1 LKAGVDIDMMSQ
13 AYRRGLPPA
22 LERGSVTI
30 AEIDAAVRRVLAL
43 KQRLGLLEDPLR
55 RGARREPA
63 SALASRRQLARTVAA
78 RAMVLLTNRNE
89 VLPLGGTVA
98 RVAVVG
104 PLADA
109 AADMRGPWGAAAD
122 PEGPVS
128 VVAGLRA
135 LLGESRVLHAPG
147 TSIDGEDQGAVAAAL
162 DACDRADAVL
172 LCLGE
177 SAAMSGEAASRA
189 YLGLPGR
196 QREFAEAVFRRAA
209 GPRRPVIVILFSG
222 RPLVIPW
229 LAEAADAVL
238 AAWFPGSEAG
248 NAVADVVFG
257 RVSPSGRTPVSWPRA
272 MGQIP
277 IFFGQRPTGRPA
289 DPGDHFTSKYL
300 DVANGPLFP
309 FGFGLT
315 YGKFAYSNLRVP
327 QGAVT
332 LRDTLFVRVDVHN
345 AGDRAGEETV
355 FLFVHDRL
363 SSVARP
369 LLELRG
375 FGKIRLAPRESG
387 VVTLVLPAAELRFLG
402 PDLEPAF
409 EPGEVEILV
418 GPCADRS
425 QLLAAAIRL
434 ARP

>member
-1 LKAGVDIDMMSQ
+1 
-13 AYRRGLPPA
+13 
-22 LERGSVTI
+22 
-30 AEIDAAVRRVLAL
+30 
-43 KQRLGLLEDPLR
+43 
-55 RGARREPA
+55 
-63 SALASRRQLARTVAA
+63 
-78 RAMVLLTNRNE
+78 MVLLTNRNE

-229 LAEAADAVL
+229 LAEAAD
-238 AAWFPGSEAG
+238 
-248 NAVADVVFG
+248 AVADVVFG